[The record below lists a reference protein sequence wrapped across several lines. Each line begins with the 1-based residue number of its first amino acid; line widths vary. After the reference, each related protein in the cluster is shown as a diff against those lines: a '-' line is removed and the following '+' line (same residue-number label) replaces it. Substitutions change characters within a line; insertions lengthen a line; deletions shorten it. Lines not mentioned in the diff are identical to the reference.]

1 MAGEYLVS
9 KKYHEISMLAGET
22 AGRVSK
28 NGKEWTK
35 YLTTAARLYKYPF
48 EDQMLIYAQ
57 RPDAKACATMEIWNE
72 KMFCWVNRGAKGIAL
87 FDRESERP
95 RLKYV
100 FDVSNVHKS
109 RRIGKDPYLWELRE
123 EHKDVVLAQLEKTY
137 GATNK
142 ENSFEGRLMEIARRI
157 AEDYYTEILPDLLYS
172 KEGSFLEE
180 LDELNVG
187 LRLRETLSASI
198 AYTILSRCGADMD
211 LWKDDLNFDYI
222 SEFNTSMA
230 LSVVGNATTDMC
242 KPRLME
248 IGKTVAA
255 YDRQIARNKAKEKA
269 NAVQT
274 DTNEKNPEKVLAN
287 IPDPRYNALKRESE
301 NEPQTE
307 TTTNHIETEGIAH
320 GTDIREERGLS
331 DTEPGAGQRA
341 GGTADQVRADAEE
354 LSEGT
359 PEGDLQ
365 RAADDGKTERAL
377 SGDTE
382 AGRGADGLPDGADGE
397 SRGSGRSTESVRS
410 DEMGG
415 EDEQHQELS
424 GGDRADGA
432 GVQPLSSEEQQNK
445 EAEEPDNG
453 EDSLSGSFLD
463 NPDFAEKTMEVQK
476 GILCSDSFLIHKRPE
491 IAGYFAMETDTRLQT
506 EYFKN
511 SFHFGIYYALNVA
524 GTSVGFH
531 ANEEGLH
538 INMSGKAGAENE
550 TLLSWEDA
558 RFLVNS
564 YMEDD
569 VYLLPGEKAEQI
581 DTNGM
586 YQQLDLFSLF
596 SEQVGSIAVKEAEQG
611 IIPAEKISPE
621 SQKEALPKEQLDTIL
636 QSGGGRDNSR
646 KRIYAKYQ
654 QGKTPEEMAE
664 FLKKEYGTTGKG
676 FEFDGKQVSVWF
688 NEQGMTVGYGTSAL
702 ERPAFTMNW
711 QEIEMGIR
719 SLVEDGAYIGAN
731 EIYLMDE
738 VNRGNIATHLF
749 FFFRDGMGELPEGLE
764 LNAGNYPD
772 SHARILELLSTTEGI
787 DLIASHMDKAFGQLE
802 RGEKKLRFR
811 SVMSKEELR
820 AELDNL
826 LLEKK
831 TFPVS
836 DHVEV
841 KKEDFITQDEID
853 HRLGGGSGYQH
864 GSFRIYDYFMEGHD
878 SKEAA
883 AFLKKEY
890 GTGGSTHA
898 LAGAD
903 HSYENH
909 DAKGISLEKG
919 SIMEPYTKILLS
931 WKVVEKRIRKLIEE
945 DKYLSPK
952 GKETYAE
959 YKEEQAQKE
968 LEKAQAKLERD
979 TKVSCKDA
987 IDRTIAENFDGYRL
1001 PKGTAEGVI
1010 KEYGIERVS
1019 YVLANTI
1026 MHRRQEER
1034 ISPENKEWAMSIEPY
1049 AMYESRDI
1057 VAASHPA
1064 VLNGFINQARRYIE
1078 QEKELAAQA
1087 EAEQAQEP
1095 EQNDVSDISE
1105 GELDWHIVHDMDDDN
1120 GQPTEWSAKLPN
1132 GEFLW
1137 IDKETEGYALYN
1149 THMTDASPVS
1159 VSETLDGA
1167 KESGED
1173 YAFEIAHVE
1182 EVEKI
1187 TVALESTEDFS
1198 EPGIGFYT
1206 HQYADGRE
1214 GVRYRL
1220 VTMGENGLLVPYPEH
1235 NRFFINRELAQEYI
1249 DNHADLIDVIGYD
1262 EMVYGSMRKQSEYKR
1277 EQTRQEIAPAQEV
1290 ASAERQEEKVQPEQ
1304 DTPTSEKLTDLEKKA
1319 VEIAKGYENLP
1330 LTEKIGVIART
1341 FGCTSGKI
1349 ETSPCTGKWRG
1360 TSDISIRLD
1369 SGASLFVGNYRTPQA
1384 KTAKVQNECVNAAL
1398 VRFNPEIVAATKEAA
1413 IGALKEREAKDNEI
1427 AAQKGLKPYTLL
1439 NVEISDGTDDN
1450 GGYFGWYY
1458 VTLAVDGKIH
1468 AHLETGLNYEIA
1480 KGKISE
1486 NSTRENYFAAG
1497 ALKETDVDY
1506 VFNNVGFSSTDGS
1519 YSLPISNDVL
1529 ERAEKTLAQRREAA
1543 EWTDVEH
1550 SETVD
1555 GQDTSGHDVQK
1566 SEDTISIDGQ
1576 ECVKTDE
1583 WKAGDNKYV
1592 LGNSVEDSDFFYAEV
1607 NGDTHFEYDHR
1618 PDREEVEDDFI
1629 DLEAM
1634 RDIDRHEA
1642 QVFSRFEGSDDFPDV
1657 DADEKPLTADD
1668 IQNLVLINREYFAT
1682 SRTTVYD
1689 FECDIRGE
1697 HDSLQYTL
1705 EYHDDGEGFTIHTE
1719 KDDIWERMPEPELE
1733 RLEGILSREAVYFK
1747 YHEKIAGTESLAD
1760 LKELEYEIMEDES
1773 PEFPAVSE
1781 RVWKDFSQ
1789 KEHEL
1794 SAPEQETS
1802 GHDVQKQ
1809 KYRIGVRVYLDN
1821 KPYEITRTD
1830 DWNVEIMDRS
1840 LYNPPRRLESWENF
1854 EKLLRQDERNAHLFT
1869 PEEKEPEKKSP
1880 AKQAEP
1886 KIDKSGAVNFYI
1898 TDDALGIGGAKEKFR
1913 RNVEAIRTLEAIE
1926 SENRIA
1932 TPEEQKILSQYVGW
1946 GGLADA
1952 FDESKSAWAGEYQ
1965 ELKSLLSET
1974 EYASARES
1982 TLNAHY
1988 TSPVIIRSIY
1998 EALEKMGFEKGNVL
2012 EPAMGIGNFFGML
2025 PEKMQES
2032 RLYGV
2037 ELDGITGRIAKQ
2049 LYPKA
2054 NIKISGFEKTD
2065 YPNDFFD
2072 VAVGNVPFG
2081 QYKVADRQYDK
2092 NNFLIHDYFFAKT
2105 LDKVRPGGVVAFV
2118 TSKGTMDKKSPEV
2131 RKYLAQRAELLGAVR
2146 LPNTAFKENAGTE
2159 VTSDILFLK
2168 KRDRVMDLEPD
2179 WVHLS
2184 EDENGI
2190 AMNSY
2195 FAERPEMIVGKM
2207 EMVSG
2212 PYGMEST
2219 CQPDTTR
2226 PFAEQLR
2233 EAISR
2238 IDGEFEE
2245 VELDELEDGFA
2256 DQTIPADPDVKNYSY
2271 TLVDD
2276 KVYYRENSVM
2286 KPVDMK
2292 DSMLERIKGMIAIRN
2307 CTQELIN
2314 VQLQEYPDT
2323 VIKEK
2328 QAELNALY
2336 DAFSKK
2342 YGLINSQTNKRAFNQ
2357 DSSYCLLCSLEKTD
2371 EEGKFVGKADMFTK
2385 RTIKKAEV
2393 VTSVDTATEALAV
2406 SLSEKARIDLDYM
2419 AELSGKD
2426 IDTIKEELTGV
2437 IFQNP
2442 VTDKWETAD
2451 EYLSGNVRDKLE
2463 TAKVY
2468 AENHPEFAVNV
2479 QALTQVQPKELDA
2492 SEIEVR
2498 IGATWVKAEYLEDF
2512 MRDIFETPQN
2522 LLDRNIMGVQFSD
2535 ITGQWNVKGKNA
2547 DYGNSLVNMTYG
2559 TSRRNAYQILE
2570 DSLNLK
2576 DSRVYDTVVEDG
2588 KEKRVLNK
2596 KETTLAAQKQ
2606 DTIREA
2612 FKDWVF
2618 RDPDRRQDLVA
2629 KYNQLFNSTRPRE
2642 YDGAHLKFPGMT
2654 PDIEL
2659 KPHQKNAV
2667 AHVLYGD
2674 NTLLAHCVGAGKTFE
2689 MTAAAMESKRLG
2701 LCQKSLFVVPNHLT
2715 EQWASDFLRLY
2726 PGANILAA
2734 TKKDFE
2740 PANRKKFCSRI
2751 ATGDY
2756 DAVIIGHSQFEKI
2769 PLSIERQE
2777 AMIERQISEIELA
2790 IEQAKA
2796 DNGERYTIKQMEKT
2810 RKSLSARLEKLNDAT
2825 RKDNVV
2831 TFEQLGVDRLFV
2843 DESHNY
2849 KNLFLYTKMRNV
2861 AGIAQTEAQKS
2872 SDMFAK
2878 CQYLDEI
2885 TGGKGVT
2892 FATGTPISNSMTELY
2907 TNMRYLQ
2914 YSTLQKLGL
2923 GHFDSWASS
2932 FGETQTAIELAPE
2945 GTGYRAKT
2953 RFAKFF
2959 NLPELI
2965 SLFKESADIQ
2975 TPDMLNL
2982 PVPEAEYENVV
2993 LKPSEYQQD
3002 MVSSLADRA
3011 EAVRNRLVEPY
3022 QDNMLKIT
3030 NDGRKLALDQ
3040 RLINDVLPDSDT
3052 SKAAMCVEK
3061 AFEIWE
3067 QTKEKKSTQL
3077 IFCDLSTPKG
3087 DGTFNVYEDIKNKLI
3102 EKGVPPEEIAFIHEA
3117 NTELRK
3123 AELFGK
3129 VRSGQVRFLLGS
3141 TQKMGAGTNVQDRLI
3156 ALHHLDVPWRPSDI
3170 EQQEGRILRQ
3180 GNLNPKV
3187 KIFRYVTEGTF
3198 DSYSW
3203 QLIEN
3208 KQKFIGQIMTSK
3220 SPVRSCED
3228 VDEAALTYAEV
3239 KALATGNPYIKEKM
3253 DLDIQVSK
3261 LKLMK
3266 GNHTSQKYRLEDDIL
3281 KRYPQQIAILKER
3294 ISGMTVDIQTAKTN
3308 LPADKEQFVMKVG
3321 DKVYTDKKEAGTAL
3335 VEMCKEMKTL
3345 NVPAT
3350 VGEYAGFKMAVS
3362 FDSFNHK
3369 FVMNLKGQLS
3379 HNLEIGSDPLGN
3391 IARINHAL
3399 ESMPKQLAEAQTK
3412 LETVERQLETA
3423 KVEVTK
3429 PFAQEAE
3436 LAEKLERLAA
3446 LNALLNMD
3454 EKGDEALGMEDAP
3467 EEENESQKTSGHDV
3481 QKSAAGDDSPQ
3492 KPKPAAAMADKPI
3505 QRTSLKEKLEAFK
3518 VRAAGGNTEK
3528 TMPKK
3533 AKGKEEML

>member
-1 MAGEYLVS
+1 MAEQYLVS
-9 KKYHEISMLAGET
+9 KKYHEISLLAGET
-22 AGRVSK
+22 ARQVSK
-28 NGKEWTK
+28 NGEEWAK
-35 YLTTAARLYKYPF
+35 YLTTAARLYRYPF
-48 EDQMLIYAQ
+48 DDQMLIYAQ
-57 RPDAKACATMEIWNE
+57 RPDANACATMETWNE

-100 FDVSNVHKS
+100 FDVSDVHKS
-109 RRIGKDPYLWELRE
+109 RRLGKDPYLWEIRE
-123 EHKDVVLAQLEKTY
+123 EHKDAVLAQLEKTY
-137 GATNK
+137 GATDK
-142 ENSFEGRLMEIARRI
+142 DNSFESRLMEIAGRI
-157 AEDYYTEILPDLLYS
+157 AEDYYGELMQDMSYA

-180 LDELNVG
+180 FDDLNVG

-198 AYTILSRCGADMD
+198 AYTLLSRCGADMD
-211 LWKDDLNFDYI
+211 LWKDELNFDYI
-222 SEFNTSMA
+222 SEFNTTKA
-230 LSVVGNATTDMC
+230 LSVIGNATTDMC
-242 KPRLME
+242 KPILME

-255 YDRQIARNKAKEKA
+255 YDRHIARNKAKEKA
-269 NAVQT
+269 NGVQT
-274 DTNEKNPEKVLAN
+274 DNIEKNPQKVLAN
-287 IPDPRYNALKRESE
+287 TPEPRYNALKRESVL
-301 NEPQTE
+301 QTRTDIPIYVTGE
-307 TTTNHIETEGIAH
+307 QAVKNIETEGIAH

-331 DTEPGAGQRA
+331 DTQPDTGQRA
-341 GGTADQVRADAEE
+341 GGAADQVRADAQE

-365 RAADDGKTERAL
+365 RASADGRTESTL

-382 AGRGADGLPDGADGE
+382 TGRGEDGLPDRADGE
-397 SRGSGRSTESVRS
+397 SRGSGRSAESVRS

-415 EDEQHQELS
+415 EDEQHQAL
-424 GGDRADGA
+424 GGGNRTDGA
-432 GVQPLSSEEQQNK
+432 GLQPLNSGLQQNK
-445 EAEEPDNG
+445 EAVKPDNDRSSG
-453 EDSLSGSFLD
+453 EDSLSGSFLE
-463 NPDFAEKTMEVQK
+463 NLDFAEKAMELQK
-476 GILCSDSFLIHKRPE
+476 EVLCSDAFLIHKRPE
-491 IAGYFAMETDTRLQT
+491 IAGYFAMEQDTRMQT
-506 EYFKN
+506 EYLKN
-511 SFHFGIYYALNVA
+511 SFRMEEFTELDIGEMR
-524 GTSVGFH
+524 VGYR
-531 ANEEGLH
+531 ADEDGLTMWKGH
-538 INMSGKAGAENE
+538 YLTREAEARI
-550 TLLSWEDA
+550 SWEDA
-558 RFLVNS
+558 RFFVNS
-564 YMEDD
+564 YIEDG

-586 YQQLDLFSLF
+586 YQQLDLFSMF
-596 SEQVGSIAVKEAEQG
+596 TEQVGSIAMKEAEAG
-611 IIPAEKISPE
+611 IIPAEKTSPE
-621 SQKEALPKEQLDTIL
+621 PTKEVITKEQLDTIL
-636 QSGGGRDNSR
+636 RSGGGRENSR

-664 FLKKEYGTTGKG
+664 FLKKEYKTTGKG
-676 FEFDGKQVSVWF
+676 FEFEGKQIAVWF
-688 NEQGMTVGYGTSAL
+688 DGQGMTAGDGTSAI
-702 ERPAFTMNW
+702 ENPKFTMSW
-711 QEIEMGIR
+711 QEIETQIR
-719 SLVEDGAYIGAN
+719 SQVENGTYMGAN
-731 EIYLMDE
+731 EAYLVDE
-738 VNRGNIATHLF
+738 VERGRIADHLY
-749 FFFRDGMGELPEGLE
+749 FFFRDGMGEAPEELE
-764 LNAGNYPD
+764 MKFANYPD
-772 SHARILELLSTTEGI
+772 SHARLVDILSTPEGV
-787 DLIASHMDKAFGQLE
+787 DMVASHMDKALAQLE
-802 RGEKKLRFR
+802 SGEKKLRFR
-811 SVMSKEELR
+811 SVMPKEELR

-826 LLEKK
+826 LLQKK

-853 HRLGGGSGYQH
+853 HRLGRGSGFEH

-890 GTGGSTHA
+890 GIGGSSHA

-903 HSYENH
+903 HSWEDH
-909 DAKGISLEKG
+909 DSKGISLKKG
-919 SIMEPYTKILLS
+919 DLSKPYADVLLP
-931 WKVVEKRIRKLIEE
+931 WKAVEKRIRKLIQE
-945 DKYLSPK
+945 DKYLFPE
-952 GKETYAE
+952 GKEAYAE
-959 YKEEQAQKE
+959 YKEEQAQKA
-968 LEKAQAKLERD
+968 LEKAQAKIERD
-979 TKVSCKDA
+979 TKVACKDA
-987 IDRTIAENFDGYRL
+987 VDRAIAENFDGYRL

-1019 YVLANTI
+1019 YVLANTV

-1034 ISPENKEWAMSIEPY
+1034 ISPENKEWAKSIEPY

-1078 QEKELAAQA
+1078 HEKELAAQA

-1095 EQNDVSDISE
+1095 EQGENDISE

-1137 IDKETEGYALYN
+1137 IDRETGGYALYD
-1149 THMTDASPVS
+1149 THNTDADPVS

-1173 YAFEIAHVE
+1173 YASELTAVDVEI
-1182 EVEKI
+1182 VEKT
-1187 TVALESTEDFS
+1187 TVALESSEDFS
-1198 EPGIGFYT
+1198 EPATGFYT

-1220 VTMGENGLLVPYPEH
+1220 VTTAEDGLLIPYPEH
-1235 NRFFINRELAQEYI
+1235 SRFFLNRELAQEYM
-1249 DNHADLIDVIGYD
+1249 DTHADLIDVIGYD
-1262 EMVYGSMRKQSEYKR
+1262 EMVFSSMQKQSAYKR
-1277 EQTRQEIAPAQEV
+1277 EQ
-1290 ASAERQEEKVQPEQ
+1290 
-1304 DTPTSEKLTDLEKKA
+1304 
-1319 VEIAKGYENLP
+1319 N
-1330 LTEKIGVIART
+1330 
-1341 FGCTSGKI
+1341 
-1349 ETSPCTGKWRG
+1349 
-1360 TSDISIRLD
+1360 
-1369 SGASLFVGNYRTPQA
+1369 
-1384 KTAKVQNECVNAAL
+1384 
-1398 VRFNPEIVAATKEAA
+1398 
-1413 IGALKEREAKDNEI
+1413 ERE
-1427 AAQKGLKPYTLL
+1427 
-1439 NVEISDGTDDN
+1439 
-1450 GGYFGWYY
+1450 
-1458 VTLAVDGKIH
+1458 
-1468 AHLETGLNYEIA
+1468 
-1480 KGKISE
+1480 
-1486 NSTRENYFAAG
+1486 
-1497 ALKETDVDY
+1497 
-1506 VFNNVGFSSTDGS
+1506 
-1519 YSLPISNDVL
+1519 
-1529 ERAEKTLAQRREAA
+1529 
-1543 EWTDVEH
+1543 
-1550 SETVD
+1550 
-1555 GQDTSGHDVQK
+1555 TSGHDVQRL
-1566 SEDTISIDGQ
+1566 EDTIFIDGQ

-1583 WKAGDNKYV
+1583 WKSGEDVYV
-1592 LGNSVEDSDFFYAEV
+1592 LGNSIEDSDFFYAEV
-1607 NGDTHFEYDHR
+1607 NGNTRFEYDHK
-1618 PDREEVEDDFI
+1618 PDRAEIEDDFI
-1629 DLEAM
+1629 NIEAM

-1642 QVFSRFEGSDDFPDV
+1642 EVFSRFEGGGEVSEFYYAISLTSDAFADSYCISVMDGSTGEEVQPYRDSHGDMPTFKTVDEAVDYCHKNGIDFQNAGEV
-1657 DADEKPLTADD
+1657 DQWHTIEVERAKAVSDGKKQEDHAEKPLTADD
-1668 IQNLVLINREYFAT
+1668 IQNLVLTGREYFAG

-1719 KDDIWERMPEPELE
+1719 KDDIWERMSEPELE
-1733 RLEGILSREAVYFK
+1733 RLEGILSKEAVYFK
-1747 YHEKIAGTESLAD
+1747 YHEKIAGTESLED
-1760 LKELEYEIMEDES
+1760 LKEIEYEIMEDES
-1773 PEFPAVSE
+1773 PDFRAVSE

-1789 KEHEL
+1789 KEREM
-1794 SAPEQETS
+1794 SVPEQETS
-1802 GHDVQKQ
+1802 GHDVQKRD
-1809 KYRIGVRVYLDN
+1809 YRVGDRVYLDN

-1840 LYNPPRRLESWENF
+1840 LLNPPRRLESRENF

-1869 PEEKEPEKKSP
+1869 PEEKEPDQMGYTAETVEVYPGEKNNLPYDVVVEKLHFEEP
-1880 AKQAEP
+1880 EKAEP
-1886 KIDKSGAVNFYI
+1886 EKTVQIDKSGAVNFHI
-1898 TDDALGIGGAKEKFR
+1898 TDDTLGIGGAKEKFK
-1913 RNVEAIRTLEAIE
+1913 RNIDAIRTLEKIE
-1926 SENRIA
+1926 GENRIA

-1965 ELKSLLSET
+1965 ELKSLLSDA

-2054 NIKISGFEKTD
+2054 DIKISGFEKTD

-2159 VTSDILFLK
+2159 VTSDIIFLK

-2195 FAERPEMIVGKM
+2195 FAEHPEMIVGKM

-2226 PFAEQLR
+2226 PFAEQLS

-2238 IDGEFEE
+2238 IDGEIEE
-2245 VELDELEDGFA
+2245 VELDELDSEAA

-2276 KVYYRENSVM
+2276 KVYYRENSIM

-2292 DSMLERIKGMIAIRN
+2292 DTMLERIKGMVGIRD
-2307 CTQELIN
+2307 CTQELIR
-2314 VQLQEYPDT
+2314 VQLEEYPDA
-2323 VIKEK
+2323 VILEK
-2328 QAELNALY
+2328 QAELNKLY
-2336 DAFSKK
+2336 DDFSKK

-2406 SLSEKARIDLDYM
+2406 SLSEKAKVDLDYM

-2426 IDTIKEELTGV
+2426 ADTIKEELTGV

-2442 VTDKWETAD
+2442 ITDKWETAD

-2463 TAKVY
+2463 TAKTY
-2468 AENHPEFAVNV
+2468 AENHPEYTVNV

-2498 IGATWVKAEYLEDF
+2498 IGATWVKPEYLEDF
-2512 MRDIFETPQN
+2512 MHDTFETPQHLFDKN
-2522 LLDRNIMGVQFSD
+2522 VMGIQFSD
-2535 ITGQWNVKGKNA
+2535 VTGQWNVKGKNA
-2547 DYGNSLVNMTYG
+2547 DFGNSLVNMTYG

-2576 DSRVYDTVVEDG
+2576 DSRVYDTITEDG

-2612 FKDWVF
+2612 FRDWIF

-2629 KYNQLFNSTRPRE
+2629 KYNKLFNSTRPRE

-2810 RKSLSARLEKLNDAT
+2810 RKSLSARLEKLNDT
-2825 RKDNVV
+2825 SRKDNVV

-2843 DESHNY
+2843 DESHFY

-2965 SLFKESADIQ
+2965 ALFKESADIQ

-3002 MVSSLADRA
+3002 MVASLAERA
-3011 EAVRNRLVEPY
+3011 EAVRDRKVDASV
-3022 QDNMLKIT
+3022 DNMLKIT

-3040 RLINDVLPDSDT
+3040 RLINDMLPDNET
-3052 SKAAMCVEK
+3052 SKASTCVEK

-3067 QTKEKKSTQL
+3067 QTKEQKSTQI

-3087 DGTFNVYEDIKNKLI
+3087 DGTFNVYDDIKNKLV

-3117 NTELRK
+3117 NTETRK

-3187 KIFRYVTEGTF
+3187 KIFRYVTESTF

-3239 KALATGNPYIKEKM
+3239 KALATGNPYIKQKM

-3266 GNHTSQKYRLEDDIL
+3266 ANHTSQKYRLEDNIA
-3281 KRYPQQIAILKER
+3281 KHYPQQIAILKER
-3294 ISGMTVDIQTAKTN
+3294 ISGMTADIQTAKAN
-3308 LPADKEQFVMKVG
+3308 LPADKEQFFMKVG
-3321 DKVYTDKKEAGTAL
+3321 DKAYTDKKEAGAAL
-3335 VEMCKEMKTL
+3335 VEMCREMKTV

-3399 ESMPKQLAEAQTK
+3399 ESMPKQLSEAQTK

-3423 KVEVTK
+3423 KVEVEK

-3436 LAEKLERLAA
+3436 LAEKLERLSA

-3454 EKGDEALGMEDAP
+3454 EKGDDALGMDDVS
-3467 EEENESQKTSGHDV
+3467 EEENEGQETSGHNV
-3481 QKSAAGDDSPQ
+3481 NHSALQNDLKLGQEENPETEESVADAPTPYPVENARHNYTVDNGNPQGLKLTAG
-3492 KPKPAAAMADKPI
+3492 MADKPV
-3505 QRTSLKEKLEAFK
+3505 QRTSLKEKLEVFK
-3518 VRAAGGNTEK
+3518 VKAAGTEK
-3528 TMPKK
+3528 QENRKE
-3533 AKGKEEML
+3533 KGKEVTM